1 MKWIEQLDLEVK
13 IYNRLKKAGIS
24 TTDDLLE
31 ALYSREAKVSA
42 PDAKKCEEALKTLG
56 IIKYMRGDYVT
67 EDDIEPEPL
76 TWDKLHDYI
85 GKLVVFDCST
95 ESHKWLKV
103 NWIYDMQDDGEGT
116 VICSDGSRTYSYIR
130 RNTVNGGYN
139 SRDPEYLSRHECLR
153 YEGRFFALK
162 KTEQEV
168 KTVSEAQVMSA
179 DYTKAVTLT
188 KKIKANAAA
197 AQESLWEVCKGLKEM
212 HDGKLYKELGYQNFE
227 EYTENEVGLSRF
239 MAYKYISIGD
249 IENVESIQQIGVTK
263 LALLAKLDEPQREEI
278 QQNVDVESVT
288 VKELKKQI
296 AEIQNSNAIL
306 QGNITNELE
315 KSAKLQAQLE
325 SKHREWLQACD
336 EKTSYAQQLFHAE
349 ENLNEAKDTIQS
361 LEQQIEELED
371 RPVDVAVQT
380 NDEEIDK
387 LTAQFQEELA
397 KRDKDTERRLN
408 EQLQRHKEELRKQRE
423 ELEKE
428 AEAADVE
435 VEEEIREKAELEMQV
450 RYVTDA
456 MRKLAK
462 WLLSNDPLGENGYR
476 HYAAI
481 NIDTVLKIINQEE
494 K

>member
-1 MKWIEQLDLEVK
+1 MEIDRLDLDVK
-13 IYNRLKKAGIS
+13 TYNRLKKAGFD
-24 TTDDLLE
+24 TTDELLSKIYE
-31 ALYSREAKVSA
+31 PEGIKVISQ
-42 PDAKKCEEALKTLG
+42 PDMKRIETAMKDKG

-76 TWDKLHDYI
+76 TWDELHGYI

-103 NWIYDMQDDGEGT
+103 NWIYDIQDDGEGT
-116 VICSDGSRTYSYIR
+116 VICSDGSKNYSYIR
-130 RNTVNGGYN
+130 RATVNSGYN
-139 SRDPEYLSRHECLR
+139 SRNPEYLSRHECLK
-153 YEGRFFALK
+153 YAGRMFALK
-162 KTEQEV
+162 SEEV
-168 KTVSEAQVMSA
+168 KAVSETQIMSA
-179 DYTKAVTLT
+179 EYTKAVTLT

-227 EYTENEVGLSRF
+227 EYTENEVGI
-239 MAYKYISIGD
+239 MKVQAYKYVAIGGM
-249 IENVESIQQIGVTK
+249 ENVHSSEHFEQIGVTK

-288 VKELKKQI
+288 VKELKKRI

-361 LEQQIEELED
+361 LEKQIEELED
-371 RPVDVAVQT
+371 RPVDVAVQA
-380 NDEEIDK
+380 NDAEIDK

-423 ELEKE
+423 QLEKE

-435 VEEEIREKAELEMQV
+435 VEEEIREKAELDIQV
-450 RYVTDA
+450 KFATDA
-456 MRKLAK
+456 LRRIAR
-462 WLLSNDPLGENGYR
+462 WLMSVNNENYT
-476 HYAAI
+476 HYAMKKI
-481 NIDTVLKIINQEE
+481 NEVLELINKEE

>member
-1 MKWIEQLDLEVK
+1 MKWIEQLDFEVK
-13 IYNRLKKAGIS
+13 TYNRLRKAGIS
-24 TTDDLLE
+24 TTDDLVE
-31 ALYSREAKVSA
+31 ALYSREPKISA
-42 PDAKKCEEALKTLG
+42 PDAKKCEAALKDAG

-67 EDDIEPEPL
+67 EEDIEPEPL
-76 TWDKLHDYI
+76 TWDELHDYI

-95 ESHKWLKV
+95 ESHRWLKV
-103 NWIYDMQDDGEGT
+103 NWIYDIQDDSEGT
-116 VICSDGSRTYSYIR
+116 AICLDGGKSYSYIR
-130 RNTVNGGYN
+130 RSTVNGGFK
-139 SRDPEYLSRHECLR
+139 RDPEYLKRHEHLKN
-153 YEGRFFALK
+153 EGRMFALK
-162 KTEQEV
+162 SKEV
-168 KTVSEAQVMSA
+168 KTVSETQVMSA

-278 QQNVDVESVT
+278 QQAVNVEEVSVR
-288 VKELKKQI
+288 ELKEKIDELKRANDRLMGKVDEAEKAAATSRKNEEAACGKLSVLRTDFEMKQQKI
-296 AEIQNSNAIL
+296 DQ
-306 QGNITNELE
+306 LE
-315 KSAKLQAQLE
+315 AKLN
-325 SKHREWLQACD
+325 
-336 EKTSYAQQLFHAE
+336 AE
-349 ENLNEAKDTIQS
+349 AAKAAE

-371 RPVDVAVQT
+371 RPVEVAVQA
-380 NDEEIDK
+380 NDAEIDK

-423 ELEKE
+423 QLEKE

-435 VEEEIREKAELEMQV
+435 VEEEIREKAELDIQV
-450 RYVTDA
+450 KFATDA
-456 MRKLAK
+456 LRRIAR
-462 WLLSNDPLGENGYR
+462 WLMSVDNENYT
-476 HYAAI
+476 HYAMKKI
-481 NIDTVLKIINQEE
+481 NEVLELINKEE